1 LQSLRTIATVELA
14 REDSVLVVTLNR
26 PEVRNAV
33 DGPTARALSQAFRD
47 FDAAPDLRV
56 AVLTGAGGVFCAGA
70 DLGTIA
76 SGFDEDRSLLV
87 REEGDGPLG
96 ITRMVLGKPVIAA
109 VEGYA
114 VAGGLELA
122 LWCDLRVASSSA
134 IFGVYCRRWGVPLM
148 DGGTIRLPRL
158 VGQGRA
164 LDMILTGRDVAAEEA
179 LRIGLA
185 DRLVPEHRALSAAR
199 ALAAELAALPQACLR
214 SDRLSAHQ
222 QWGME
227 TADALR
233 NEYRHGIG
241 TVASG
246 ETMAGAQRF
255 RDRSRQ
261 A

>member
-1 LQSLRTIATVELA
+1 M
-14 REDSVLVVTLNR
+14 VVTLNR
-26 PEVRNAV
+26 PEVRNAI
-33 DGPTARALSQAFRD
+33 DGPTARALSQVFRD
-47 FDAAPDLRV
+47 FDADPDLNV
-56 AVLTGAGGVFCAGA
+56 AVLTGAGGVFSAGA
-70 DLGTIA
+70 DLATIA
-76 SGFDEDRSLLV
+76 AGFDEEKSLGIT
-87 REEGDGPLG
+87 EDGDGPLG
-96 ITRMVLGKPVIAA
+96 VTRMTLSKPVIAA

-134 IFGVYCRRWGVPLM
+134 VFGVYCRRWGVPLM

-164 LDMILTGRDVAAEEA
+164 LDMILTGRDVAADEA

-185 DRLVPEHRALSAAR
+185 DRLVAERQALPAAKE
-199 ALAAELAALPQACLR
+199 LAAELAALPQACLR
-214 SDRLSAHQ
+214 SDRLSAYE

-233 NEYRHGIG
+233 NEYRHGVG
-241 TVASG
+241 TISSG
-246 ETMAGAQRF
+246 ETIAGAQRF
-255 RDRSRQ
+255 RDRARQ

>member
-1 LQSLRTIATVELA
+1 MAEVEVTRDETVLI
-14 REDSVLVVTLNR
+14 SSLNR
-26 PEVRNAV
+26 PDVRNAV
-33 DGPTARALSQAFRD
+33 DGRTARALAQAFRD
-47 FDAAPDLRV
+47 FDSDEEARV
-56 AVLTGAGGVFCAGA
+56 AVLTGAGGCFCAGA
-70 DLGTIA
+70 DLSAIA
-76 SGFDEDRSLLV
+76 AGWDEDRSLRV
-87 REEGDGPLG
+87 TEDGDGPLG
-96 ITRMVLGKPVIAA
+96 VTRMALGKPVIAA

-164 LDMILTGRDVAAEEA
+164 LDMILTGRDVDAEEA

-185 DRLVPEHRALSAAR
+185 DRVGAESEALPR
-199 ALAAELAALPQACLR
+199 PWGRAAELAALPQACLR
-214 SDRLSAHQ
+214 SDRLSACE

-227 TADALR
+227 TEDALR

-241 TVASG
+241 TISSG
-246 ETMAGAQRF
+246 ETVEGAQRF
-255 RDRSRQ
+255 RDRARG